1 MLRHRRVFTYI
12 ISEILPSF
20 LLGLLV
26 FISILLMFQALR
38 LTEFLLIHGIRWTAM
53 IQIMGFMSISFLPM
67 LFPMSL
73 IFAVLMT
80 YNRMSQ
86 DSEIIAFKSAGIDSL
101 SLLMPALIFA
111 VIVTILSAQTS
122 YYLAPWGN
130 RQFEVLIT
138 RLGNTKAAASI
149 KEGTFSESFFDLV
162 VYANKVDSKSGT
174 LTDLFIYDEK
184 QPDAPLTIIAPEGQ
198 IIPDETHP
206 GHSVLL
212 RLFKGQIHRKA
223 ESHTVINFDSYDI
236 LLNDPIKLEERKK
249 SASSL
254 SLHELSDSQTKAE
267 ISADL
272 KKDYQIEFHKRSA
285 LAAACLVFAVIGVA
299 FGIGN
304 NRRSGK
310 SSGFILSVG
319 FIILYWLVYLT
330 FEGLARSNTLSVVL
344 GIWLSNII
352 FLILGLYSL
361 KNAWD

>member
-1 MLRHRRVFTYI
+1 MLRNKRVFAYI
-12 ISEILPSF
+12 ILEILPSF
-20 LLGLLV
+20 VLGLLV

-38 LTEFLLIHGIRWTAM
+38 LTEFLLIHGIKWTAM
-53 IQIMGFMSISFLPM
+53 VKILGFMSISFLPM

-80 YNRMSQ
+80 YNRLAQ
-86 DSEIIAFKSAGIDSL
+86 DSEIIALKSAGVDSV
-101 SLLMPALIFA
+101 SLLTPALIFA
-111 VIVTILSAQTS
+111 VVVALLSAQTS
-122 YYLAPWGN
+122 FYLAPWGN

-138 RLGNTKAAASI
+138 QLGNTKAAASI

-162 VYANKVDSKSGT
+162 VYANKVDSKHGI

-184 QPDAPLTIIAPEGQ
+184 QQDAPLTIIAPEGQ

-212 RLFKGQIHRKA
+212 RLFKGQIHRNA

-236 LLNDPIKLEERKK
+236 LLNDPIKIEERKK

-254 SLHELSDSQTKAE
+254 NIQELSDAQSDPQLSAE
-267 ISADL
+267 Q
-272 KKDYQIEFHKRSA
+272 KKDDLIEYHKRSA
-285 LAAACLVFAVIGVA
+285 LALACLIFAIVGVA
-299 FGIGN
+299 FGIGT
-304 NRRSGK
+304 NRRSEK

-330 FEGLARSNTLSVVL
+330 FEGLTRSNHLSVVV
-344 GIWLSNII
+344 GIWFSNII
-352 FLILGLYSL
+352 FLIFGLFYLRKS
-361 KNAWD
+361 WD

>member
-1 MLRHRRVFTYI
+1 MLRHKRVYSYFI
-12 ISEILPSF
+12 LEILPTF
-20 LLGLLV
+20 MLGLLV

-38 LTEFLLIHGIRWTAM
+38 LTEFVLVHGIKWTTMAE
-53 IQIMGFMSISFLPM
+53 IMGYMSISFLPM

-80 YNRMSQ
+80 YNRLSQ
-86 DSEIIAFKSAGIDSL
+86 DSEIIAFKSAGVDNL
-101 SLLMPALIFA
+101 TLLMPAFLFAILI
-111 VIVTILSAQTS
+111 TIISAQTS

-130 RQFEVLIT
+130 RKFEILIT
-138 RLGNTKAAASI
+138 HLGNTKAAASI
-149 KEGTFSESFFDLV
+149 KEGTFTESFFDLV
-162 VYANKVDSKSGT
+162 VYANKVDSKTGT

-184 QPDAPLTIIAPEGQ
+184 QPEAPLTIIAPEGQ
-198 IIPDETHP
+198 IIPDEINP

-212 RLFKGQIHRKA
+212 RLFNGQIHRKS

-254 SLHELSDSQTKAE
+254 NVQELKDAQLNPAIAAE
-267 ISADL
+267 L
-272 KKDYQIEFHKRSA
+272 KKDYQIEYHKRSA
-285 LAAACLVFAVIGVA
+285 LAAACLIFSIVGVA

-330 FEGLARSNTLSVVL
+330 FEGLVRSNTLNVVL
-344 GIWLSNII
+344 GIWFSDLI
-352 FLILGLYSL
+352 FLVLGLFYL
-361 KNAWD
+361 KKSWD

>member
-1 MLRHRRVFTYI
+1 MLRHKRVFSYI

-38 LTEFLLIHGIRWTAM
+38 LTEFLLVHGIKWTAM
-53 IQIMGFMSISFLPM
+53 IKIMGYMSISFLPM

-80 YNRMSQ
+80 YNRLSQ
-86 DSEIIAFKSAGIDSL
+86 DSEIIAFKSAGVDSF
-101 SLLMPALIFA
+101 SLMTPALIFA
-111 VIVTILSAQTS
+111 VVVAVLSAQTS
-122 YYLAPWGN
+122 FYLAPWGN

-138 RLGNTKAAASI
+138 HLGNTKAAASI

-162 VYANKVDSKSGT
+162 VYANKVDSKSGI

-184 QPDAPLTIIAPEGQ
+184 QPDAPLTIIAPKGQ
-198 IIPDETHP
+198 IIPDEAHP

-212 RLFKGQIHRKA
+212 RLFKGQIHRRA

-254 SLHELSDSQTKAE
+254 SLQELEEAQQNAS
-267 ISADL
+267 ISPDL
-272 KKDYQIEFHKRSA
+272 RRDYSIEYHKRSA
-285 LAAACLVFAVIGVA
+285 LAAACLVFAIVGVA

-319 FIILYWLVYLT
+319 FIIMYWLVYLT
-330 FEGLARSNTLSVVL
+330 FEGLVRSDHLSVIT
-344 GIWLSNII
+344 GIWISDFL
-352 FLILGLYSL
+352 FLILGLLTL
-361 KNAWD
+361 KKAWD